1 MLRAIRSKIRLIL
14 ETIFSIIFGPRLDA
28 ALSGCSMAYMREPT
42 EEQKQKA
49 AERRARMRELAGK
62 IRKMTDTERNEFA
75 ARLPGVVTIEGH
87 ALSPF
92 NTCFVL
98 HQKPDATVVGGF
110 RQWKKAG
117 RFPKPNTALAIWIP
131 CGEKHENPETGEK
144 ETGEV
149 EFFGL
154 ANVYDVSDT
163 LEKTEKAENEAQ

>member
-1 MLRAIRSKIRLIL
+1 MKAK
-14 ETIFSIIFGPRLDA
+14 
-28 ALSGCSMAYMREPT
+28 PT
-42 EEQKQKA
+42 AEQKAKA

-62 IRKMTDTERNEFA
+62 IRKMSDTERAEFS

-98 HQKPDATVVGGF
+98 HQKADASVVGGF
-110 RQWKKAG
+110 RQWKAAG
-117 RFPKPNTALAIWIP
+117 RYPKPNTALAIWIP
-131 CGEKHENPETGEK
+131 CGKQTENAETGEK
-144 ETGEV
+144 ETSEV

-163 LEKTEKAENEAQ
+163 LEKSEDLNGASETAGNEGE